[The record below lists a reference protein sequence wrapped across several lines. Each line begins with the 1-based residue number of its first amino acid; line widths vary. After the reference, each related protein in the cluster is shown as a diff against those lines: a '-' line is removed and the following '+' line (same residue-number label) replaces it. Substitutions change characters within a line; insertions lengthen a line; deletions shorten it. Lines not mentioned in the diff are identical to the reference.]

1 MSTTTPAQL
10 DQDGVW
16 AAIDAHRRRLAD
28 LLAQLSGAE
37 WQHPSLCAGWTVR
50 DVAAHL
56 TLQQIRL
63 GEALGMMLRAPGSI
77 NRMIDHA
84 ARRQAAALTTTEITA
99 RIRGMVGSRR
109 HNVGTT
115 HLETLIDALVHS
127 QDIAI
132 PLGRRLDLPV
142 DAAATAAS
150 RAWSMRW
157 PPPIPA
163 TTVMK
168 AFRVTATDTAWSAG
182 DGPEVRG
189 PIAAIL
195 LVCAGRLAALPQLAG
210 NGVAELAARLQPRR
224 SRSKTP

>member
-1 MSTTTPAQL
+1 MSTTTPDRL
-10 DQDGVW
+10 DRDRVW
-16 AAIDAHRRRLAD
+16 AAIDAHRRRVAD
-28 LLAQLSGAE
+28 LLDQLSDAE
-37 WQHPSLCAGWTVR
+37 WQHPSLCAGWSVR

-56 TLQQIRL
+56 TLQQMRL
-63 GEALGMMLRAPGSI
+63 GDAVGMMLRAPGSI
-77 NRMIDHA
+77 AHMIDHA
-84 ARRQAAALTTTEITA
+84 ARRRAATLSTTEITA

-115 HLETLIDALVHS
+115 PLEALIDALVHS

-142 DAAATAAS
+142 DAAATAAR

-157 PPPIPA
+157 PPPSPA

-168 AFRVTATDTAWSAG
+168 AFRVTATDTTWSAG

-195 LVCAGRLAALPQLAG
+195 LVSLGRPAGLPQLAG
-210 NGVAELAARLQPRR
+210 PGAAELAARLQPR
-224 SRSKTP
+224 STHP